1 MRIQT
6 DVPFSLED
14 ITPNWLTH
22 VLAGEGLLKSA
33 SVTQLDCRVIGEETG
48 FLGLVAIV
56 TPRYSSPEPDAP
68 DSLILKIPTP
78 LKNRRL
84 GQSLGVYEKEIRFY
98 RDLKPMLNVRTP
110 AHYYSALD
118 AFDDPD
124 EVLVR
129 LARINRLPMVL
140 VGLIAIAWNLWVGC
154 FPRHYVLLIEDLSRY
169 RMGDQLSG
177 CSKDDAKRAL
187 SAMASL
193 HAQFWNSEVLDHFRW
208 IVPAE
213 MTGKLIHL
221 MYLQSIEQYKKAAGA
236 RLSKRQLTLIDW
248 IKRLGIA
255 LTEIQSSCART
266 LLHGDFRLDNLCF
279 DDQLDEAL
287 ILDWQ
292 TMTSG
297 SAGTDLAYFLSAA
310 LPLDALESDV
320 DELIRYY
327 RSALEQCGVVISEE
341 SLFWQYEVGMLSM
354 LHRVAPVM
362 VQDHLELGEDRG
374 PELMQSWINK
384 TFKRLERVDFE
395 TILARMPAST

>member
-6 DVPFSLED
+6 DVPFSLEE
-14 ITPNWLTH
+14 ITPSWLTR
-22 VLAGEGLLKSA
+22 VLAGEGLLTSA
-33 SVTQLDCRVIGEETG
+33 RVTQLNCRVIGEETG
-48 FLGLVAIV
+48 FLGLVAIL
-56 TPRYSSPEPDAP
+56 TPRYSSSEPKAP
-68 DSLILKIPTP
+68 TSLILKIPTP
-78 LKNRRL
+78 LKNRKL

-110 AHYYSALD
+110 GHYFSALD
-118 AFDDPD
+118 AYDDPD
-124 EVLVR
+124 EVLLR
-129 LARINRLPMVL
+129 LARINRLPMVV
-140 VGLIAIAWNLWVGC
+140 VGLIAIAWNLWVGF

-169 RMGDQLSG
+169 RMGDQLTG
-177 CSKDDAKRAL
+177 CSKHDAKRAL
-187 SAMASL
+187 SAMATL
-193 HAQFWNSEVLDHFRW
+193 HAQFWDSDLLDHLRW

-221 MYLQSIEQYKKAAGA
+221 MYLQSIEQYKKAEKTT
-236 RLSKRQLTLIDW
+236 LSKRQLTLIDW
-248 IKRLGIA
+248 IKRRGIA
-255 LTEIQSSCART
+255 LTEIQSHCART

-279 DDQLDEAL
+279 DDQSDDAL

-292 TMTSG
+292 TMTTG

-310 LPLDALESDV
+310 LSLDASESDV

-327 RSALEQCGVVISEE
+327 RSALERRGVVISEE

-362 VQDHLELGEDRG
+362 VQDHLELGDDRG

-395 TILARMPAST
+395 TILERMPAST